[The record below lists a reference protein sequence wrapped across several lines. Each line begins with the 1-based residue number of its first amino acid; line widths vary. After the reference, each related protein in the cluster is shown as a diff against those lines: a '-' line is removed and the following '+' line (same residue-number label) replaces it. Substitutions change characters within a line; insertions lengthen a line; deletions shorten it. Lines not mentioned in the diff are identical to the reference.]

1 MASTS
6 KANLNNSLKL
16 FKLNILLLILILIIF
31 SWMGVTLILEDLDSL
46 FDIIGLG
53 YYLTISI
60 LILNIIAVKKV
71 KNLYQVLSSK
81 RNFLSQIYMLLA
93 LNLHN
98 YLRFYKTSYHLLFFF
113 VSNYFLEYGL
123 ELLS

>member
-46 FDIIGLG
+46 FDIIGLC

-71 KNLYQVLSSK
+71 KNL
-81 RNFLSQIYMLLA
+81 
-93 LNLHN
+93 
-98 YLRFYKTSYHLLFFF
+98 
-113 VSNYFLEYGL
+113 
-123 ELLS
+123 